1 MIKFNIIMTYYLI
14 PAGGKKMS
22 IKKSTGLVIT
32 LMSTL
37 PLIILTIIAFTVT
50 YVKYLDLAKESATKL
65 AEDYSSGFETQLN
78 AQIAEIEGLAQA
90 NSIQNIALESYNGV
104 ASGTSSAYYTPV
116 SQLLFDTSLYTNNNI
131 SYYIYDING
140 YFVVGSDNKFTGDW
154 EEYMSI
160 PVSSIMR
167 TTILKSSNINKNR
180 GSIDLVTPIIIKNTV
195 IGLVRANISSAYFGN
210 FIPDSGQAFILT
222 EDGSYLFSSEGLS
235 ALPELHATASALL
248 SGTEK
253 YGYLSESSTS
263 LENIYGFCEISEYHW
278 LYIVKQD
285 GSAYSRVLKSVPI
298 VLVIT
303 LLVITVIAVT
313 ISRLQAKKLTDPIIR
328 LKDTMVEST
337 NGNLDIRSDIRSD
350 NELGEL
356 SDMFNSM
363 MDTISSN
370 YKALEQSKREIESN
384 QRELKAN
391 YEQIERLAYHD
402 GLTGLYNR
410 VGFMKLSSERFHS
423 TGTKYKKHAILFID
437 LDNFKQ
443 VNDTLGH
450 DYGDLLL
457 QSVSDQLTSC
467 LSDTDILSRNGGDE
481 FLIMKSDFKSEEEL
495 GKFAEKL
502 VQIVR
507 KPFNLKGEMA
517 SVSMSVGVAL
527 YPENGSTISEIIKSA
542 DIAMYVAKKSGKNSY
557 RFFRPSMAG
566 EVLE

>member
-1 MIKFNIIMTYYLI
+1 
-14 PAGGKKMS
+14 MS

-32 LMSTL
+32 IMSTL
-37 PLIILTIIAFTVT
+37 PLIILTIIAFTVS

-65 AEDYSSGFETQLN
+65 AEDYAVGFQTQLN
-78 AQIAEIEGLAQA
+78 SQIAEIEGLAQA
-90 NSIQNIALESYNGV
+90 NSIQNITLESYNGV
-104 ASGTSSAYYTPV
+104 ASGVSSAYYAPV
-116 SQLLFDTSLYTNNNI
+116 AELLSDTALYSNGFV
-131 SYYIYDING
+131 SYYVYDING
-140 YFVVGSDNKFTGDW
+140 YFVIGSDNESTGDW
-154 EEYMSI
+154 EEYMST

-180 GSIDLVTPIIIKNTV
+180 GSIDLITPIIIKNTIV
-195 IGLVRANISSAYFGN
+195 GLVRANVSSAYFGN
-210 FIPDSGQAFILT
+210 FIPDSGDAFILS
-222 EDGSYLFSSEGLS
+222 EDGSYLFSSDGLK
-235 ALPELHATASALL
+235 ALPELHNAATAIM
-248 SGTEK
+248 SGAEK
-253 YGYLSESSTS
+253 NGYLSDNSTS
-263 LENIYGFCEISEYHW
+263 LNNIYGFCEISEYHW

-285 GSAYSRVLKSVPI
+285 GSAYTKVLKSIPL
-298 VLVIT
+298 VLVII
-303 LLVITVIAVT
+303 LLAFTALAII
-313 ISRLQAKKLTDPIIR
+313 IGNLQAKKLTDPIIR

-370 YKALEQSKREIESN
+370 YKALEQSKREIEAN

-410 VGFMKLSSERFHS
+410 VGFMKLSSERFHN
-423 TGTKYKKHAILFID
+423 TGNQFSEHAILFID

-457 QSVSDQLTSC
+457 QDVSDQLTSC
-467 LSDTDILSRNGGDE
+467 LSETDILSRNGGDE
-481 FLIMKSDFKSEEEL
+481 FLIMKSDFKSKDEL
-495 GKFAEKL
+495 GLFAQKL

-517 SVSMSVGVAL
+517 SVSMSVGVAV
-527 YPENGSTISEIIKSA
+527 YPENGSSISEIIKAA

-557 RFFRPSMAG
+557 RFFQPDMVG

>member
-1 MIKFNIIMTYYLI
+1 
-14 PAGGKKMS
+14 MS

-32 LMSTL
+32 IMSTL

-65 AEDYSSGFETQLN
+65 AEDYSIGFETQLN

-104 ASGTSSAYYTPV
+104 ASGTASAYYAPV
-116 SQLLFDTSLYTNNNI
+116 SELLSDTSLYTNNSI

-140 YFVVGSDNKFTGDW
+140 YYVVGSDANSTGDW
-154 EEYMSI
+154 EEYMTT

-180 GSIDLVTPIIIKNTV
+180 GSIDLITPIVIKNTIV
-195 IGLVRANISSAYFGN
+195 GLVRANVSSAYFGN
-210 FIPDSGQAFILT
+210 FIPDSGEAFILS
-222 EDGSYLFSSEGLS
+222 EDGNYLFSSKGLS
-235 ALPELHATASALL
+235 ELPELHAQATALL
-248 SGTEK
+248 SGASK
-253 YGYLSESSTS
+253 NGYLSENSTS

-285 GSAYSRVLKSVPI
+285 GSSYSKVLKSVPV

-303 LLVITVIAVT
+303 LLVITVIAVI
-313 ISRLQAKKLTDPIIR
+313 ISKIQAKKLTDPIIR

-337 NGNLDIRSDIRSD
+337 NGNLDIRSDIISD

-423 TGTKYKKHAILFID
+423 TGTQYGRHAILFID

-457 QSVSDQLTSC
+457 QDVSDQLTSC
-467 LSDTDILSRNGGDE
+467 LSDSDILSRNGGDE
-481 FLIMKSDFKSEEEL
+481 FLIMKSDFKDEEEL
-495 GKFAEKL
+495 GRFAERL

-507 KPFNLKGEMA
+507 KPFDLKGEMA
-517 SVSMSVGVAL
+517 SVSMSVGVAI
-527 YPENGSTISEIIKSA
+527 YPENGSSISEIIKAA

-557 RFFRPSMAG
+557 RFFRPEMAG
-566 EVLE
+566 QVLE